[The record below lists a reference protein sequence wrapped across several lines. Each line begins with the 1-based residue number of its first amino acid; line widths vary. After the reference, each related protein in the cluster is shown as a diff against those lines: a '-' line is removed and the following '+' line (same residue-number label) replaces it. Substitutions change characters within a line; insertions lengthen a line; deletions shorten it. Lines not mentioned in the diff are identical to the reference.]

1 MNWKNVLG
9 LFCSLFFFS
18 CVNGPERNCSQY
30 KNGEFIFKT
39 ELNGELQES
48 TFNRYGELEIDNY
61 NGKIDSSSVKWINDC
76 EYILKS
82 LNPKSMAER
91 KPLHF
96 KILSTT
102 DSSYT
107 FEYGILNAENRLIGT
122 AIKLK

>member
-1 MNWKNVLG
+1 MNWKHV
-9 LFCSLFFFS
+9 FFS
-18 CVNGPERNCSQY
+18 IYTLLFLSCVSSPNRECSQY

-39 ELNGELQES
+39 DLNGELQES
-48 TFNRYGELEIDNY
+48 RFRRFGALEIDDY
-61 NGKIDSSSVKWINDC
+61 NGKIDSASVKWINDC

-82 LNPKSMAER
+82 LNPKSMAEK

-107 FEYGILNAENRLIGT
+107 FEYGLLNAENRLTGT
-122 AIKLK
+122 AVKLK

>member
-1 MNWKNVLG
+1 MNWKHVLFSINTL
-9 LFCSLFFFS
+9 LFLS
-18 CVNGPERNCSQY
+18 CVSGPNRECSQY

-48 TFNRYGELEIDNY
+48 RFRRFEGLEIDDY
-61 NGKIDSSSVKWINDC
+61 NGKIDSASVKWINDC

-82 LNPKSMAER
+82 LNPKSMAEK

-107 FEYGILNAENRLIGT
+107 FEYGLLNAENRLTGT
-122 AIKLK
+122 AVKLK

>member
-1 MNWKNVLG
+1 MNWKHQLYF
-9 LFCSLFFFS
+9 LYALLCLS
-18 CVNGPERNCSQY
+18 CASGPNRECSQY

-39 ELNGELQES
+39 ELNGDLQES
-48 TFNRYGELEIDNY
+48 TFKRFGALEIDDY
-61 NGKIDSSSVKWINDC
+61 SGKIDSASVKWINDC

-82 LNPKSMAER
+82 LNPKSMAEK

-107 FEYGILNAENRLIGT
+107 FEYGLLSAENRLIGT
-122 AIKLK
+122 AVKLK

>member
-1 MNWKNVLG
+1 MNWKHVLFSINTL
-9 LFCSLFFFS
+9 LFLS
-18 CVNGPERNCSQY
+18 CVSGPNRECSQY

-48 TFNRYGELEIDNY
+48 RFRRFEGLEIDDY
-61 NGKIDSSSVKWINDC
+61 NGKIDSASVKWINDC

-82 LNPKSMAER
+82 LNPKSMAEK

-107 FEYGILNAENRLIGT
+107 FEYGLLKAENRLTGT
-122 AIKLK
+122 AVKLK

>member
-1 MNWKNVLG
+1 MKWKHVVFSIFTL
-9 LFCSLFFFS
+9 LFLS
-18 CVNGPERNCSQY
+18 CVSGPNRECSQY

-48 TFNRYGELEIDNY
+48 TFRRFGALEIDDY
-61 NGKIDSSSVKWINDC
+61 NGKIDSASVKWINDC

-82 LNPKSMAER
+82 LNPKSISEK

-107 FEYGILNAENRLIGT
+107 FEYGLLNAENRLIGT
-122 AIKLK
+122 AVKLK

>member
-1 MNWKNVLG
+1 MNWKHV
-9 LFCSLFFFS
+9 FFS
-18 CVNGPERNCSQY
+18 IYTLLFLSCVSGPNRECSQY

-48 TFNRYGELEIDNY
+48 RFRRFGALEIDDY
-61 NGKIDSSSVKWINDC
+61 NGKIDSASVKWINDC

-82 LNPKSMAER
+82 LNPKSMAEK

-107 FEYGILNAENRLIGT
+107 FEYGLLNAENRLTGT
-122 AIKLK
+122 AVKLK